1 MTSAAQSTPGMIA
14 PSQCFR
20 QRGTQTGSALAVSVL
35 VLLLL
40 TIAVMVA
47 VPAVLGEQRISGNDV
62 RSKISQHVAE
72 AGLSHGRE
80 FLRAN
85 QATIMPDPGE
95 APDPSLWIACGA
107 TETTFPCG
115 AIESDSASS
124 TIRSGSYRY
133 IGGADGRSVTFQPGR
148 LYDGTGGD
156 AGSFDAAYD
165 VGVVMCRLDTARN
178 CVTTASASTG
188 TTMFTL
194 VSRGGVT
201 GEGASQTVTET
212 IGTFRI
218 INLSA
223 AIPPIMAAG
232 TITGLGNS
240 TIVGNPNAGGFGVP
254 LSIWARKDFD
264 GSGGSWQTC
273 QLDEYLRSNL
283 AVVKMEGKFKNV
295 PTCSDCDCRPA
306 DQLSNKDR
314 EGIDVLDSNDADG
327 GKAKAGTDYYYPCD
341 MFEYVFGFKA
351 RQDNDGDGVCETPI
365 TSGGDPAVHDV
376 VEWLMANA
384 QIMTCAQVNVLGP
397 KATGVI
403 WIQSGCDAG
412 NKLQGQ
418 IGSPDNPVLIV
429 SDGSLQMH
437 TSVVYF
443 GVIFLRHTGDVT
455 SFLACVNNGSGC
467 PELVPGGGGAQIYG
481 SVVIEGGGKI
491 NGTVDL
497 VYVPQLITNFNR
509 SPANN
514 RFAGLPGSWSDRV
527 AY

>member
-1 MTSAAQSTPGMIA
+1 MNSVAKSIPRRSWN
-14 PSQCFR
+14 PRRVSQI
-20 QRGTQTGSALAVSVL
+20 GSALAVSVL

-62 RSKISQHVAE
+62 RAKISQHVAE

-85 QATIMPDPGE
+85 QSTIMPDPGE
-95 APDPSLWIACGA
+95 APDPTLWIPCSA
-107 TETTFPCG
+107 TETAFPCG
-115 AIESDSASS
+115 VIESDKATS
-124 TIRSGSYRY
+124 TIRAGHYRY
-133 IGGADGRSVTFQPGR
+133 IGGSDGRSVTFAPGK
-148 LYDGTGGD
+148 LYDGSGTD
-156 AGSFDAAYD
+156 AGNFDAVYD
-165 VGVVMCRLDTARN
+165 VGVVMCRLDTSRN
-178 CVTTASASTG
+178 CVTAPAAATG

-201 GEGASQTVTET
+201 GEGASQTVSET

-218 INLSA
+218 VNLSA

-254 LSIWARKDFD
+254 LSVWARNDFD
-264 GSGGSWQTC
+264 GTGGSWQTC

-283 AVVKMEGKFKNV
+283 GAVVMEGKLKNV
-295 PTCSDCDCRPA
+295 PTCSDCDCKPA
-306 DQLSNKDR
+306 DQLSNKNL
-314 EGIDVLDSNDADG
+314 EGIDILDSNDADG
-327 GKAKAGTDYYYPCD
+327 GKAKAGADYYYPCD
-341 MFEYVFGFKA
+341 MFEYVFDFKA
-351 RQDNDGDGVCETPI
+351 REDNDGDGVCETPI
-365 TSGGDPAVHDV
+365 TSGGDPAIVDV
-376 VEWLMANA
+376 VEWLTANA
-384 QIMTCAQVNVLGP
+384 QIMTCEQVNGLG
-397 KATGVI
+397 KNASGVI
-403 WIQSGCDAG
+403 WVQSPCDAG
-412 NKLQGQ
+412 NKLTGR
-418 IGSPDNPVLIV
+418 IGSPDNPVLLV

-437 TSVVYF
+437 TNVEFF
-443 GVIFLRHTGDVT
+443 GIIFLRYTGTVASFKDCVT
-455 SFLACVNNGSGC
+455 NGSGC
-467 PELVPGGGGAQIYG
+467 PELRPGGGGAQIYG

-497 VYVPQLITNFNR
+497 VYLPQLITIFNR
-509 SPANN
+509 SPGNN